1 MEAKHKN
8 ALIVAL
14 LAVVFVMA
22 VGYAA
27 FAQQLNITGN
37 ATITSRWDVHF
48 KKGSE
53 SYQPSSTMG
62 TTPTGSVT
70 VDEGGLTATFSASLI
85 SPGDKITYTV
95 PIENSGNIN
104 AVLQNITLS
113 GNEVTV
119 QGDNNLEAVSKDGNI
134 KYTVTSPGTS
144 TLTSGG
150 GTANL
155 TIVAEF
161 VDKSEGNDNAFGSSA
176 DLTVTLNYVQAQ

>member
-14 LAVVFVMA
+14 LAVVLVMS

-27 FAQQLNITGN
+27 FAQQLNINGS
-37 ATITSRWDVHF
+37 ASITSKWDVHF
-48 KKGSE
+48 QEGTA

-62 TTPTGSVT
+62 TTPTGSID

-104 AVLQNITLS
+104 AVLQNIVLS
-113 GNEVTV
+113 GNDVTV
-119 QGDNNLEAVSKDGNI
+119 QGENNLEAISTDGNI
-134 KYTVTSPGTS
+134 KYTVTSPEE
-144 TLTSGG
+144 
-150 GTANL
+150 
-155 TIVAEF
+155 IIP
-161 VDKSEGNDNAFGSSA
+161 
-176 DLTVTLNYVQAQ
+176 